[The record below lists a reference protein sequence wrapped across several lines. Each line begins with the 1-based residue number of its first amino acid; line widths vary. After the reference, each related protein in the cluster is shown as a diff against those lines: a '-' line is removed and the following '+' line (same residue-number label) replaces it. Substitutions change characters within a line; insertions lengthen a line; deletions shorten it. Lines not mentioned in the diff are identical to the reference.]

1 MLRELLGA
9 LEFDPRGLLRVPD
22 VTDLKKLVERVRE
35 DGLAMIMIGAGRR
48 GTLDR
53 VQAFMAVLEGYAEHV
68 MDAVGAD
75 VLDDLPGLRSALG
88 KRRHDR
94 SGLLKL
100 LDKLLGMDLKL
111 RQYEQGKAF
120 CDGVVARAG
129 IEGLNRVWIGPE
141 AMPTVAELERPRGL
155 AARAPS
161 RSRLR
166 PSV

>member
-1 MLRELLGA
+1 
-9 LEFDPRGLLRVPD
+9 
-22 VTDLKKLVERVRE
+22 
-35 DGLAMIMIGAGRR
+35 
-48 GTLDR
+48 
-53 VQAFMAVLEGYAEHV
+53 MAVLEGYAEHV

-75 VLDDLPGLRSALG
+75 VLDDLPGLRAALG
-88 KRRHDR
+88 QRRHDR

-129 IEGLNRVWIGPE
+129 IDGPQPRLDR
-141 AMPTVAELERPRGL
+141 ARGDAHGGRAERPRGL

-161 RSRLR
+161 GPPPKPLGGRGA
-166 PSV
+166 